1 MLSYHIRS
9 NAAHLC
15 QQPPVVE
22 HQGPVLAG
30 KREHNMLPRA
40 VGDQTQQIL
49 YPLCAG
55 LHSAVWAGATFTP
68 EADLLCMA
76 TVR

>member
-1 MLSYHIRS
+1 M
-9 NAAHLC
+9 
-15 QQPPVVE
+15 
-22 HQGPVLAG
+22 GPVLAR

-55 LHSAVWAGATFTP
+55 LHSAVLTGTAFTP
-68 EADLLCMA
+68 EADLLCVA